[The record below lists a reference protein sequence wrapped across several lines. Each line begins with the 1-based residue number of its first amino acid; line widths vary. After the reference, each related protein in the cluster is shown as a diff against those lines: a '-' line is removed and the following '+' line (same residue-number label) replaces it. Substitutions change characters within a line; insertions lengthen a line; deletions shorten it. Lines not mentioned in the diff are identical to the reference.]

1 MKCKKHIAWLL
12 SLALI
17 IIAVFANS
25 QTARAE
31 GEAPEN
37 NQDVHTINF
46 SDGQISGNI
55 VSYTVNGSTVTLTS
69 SAAIS
74 EDGKASLG
82 LNDNL
87 TLSDN
92 FDSGTME
99 LVVYAED
106 GFNVRLIVT
115 DGQTSLAKRENP
127 EGGYPNGELKM
138 VIRARQAGGQEP
150 GENPNPGENQN
161 PGENPNPGENQKPG
175 ENPNPGENPGPGE
188 STGGESGF
196 SGTVYFV
203 WQGAGDTICLY
214 KISGLDNFEYPEIAY
229 IPVTDIIDDVTGEH
243 YSVSNKN
250 YYWMWDSAAD
260 FVNSYKDKD
269 AAYSQLA
276 EDLEADE
283 TTKRTYAI
291 DPAGAVSGASTIC
304 TNGDR
309 LFRATIY
316 DVGSF
321 EGLDFNVNEAD
332 YTYFPDFWDNILTS
346 NSIDISGTTQAA
358 PAVYE
363 AFMLESTVHFATT
376 HGSANEITGV
386 KALDVPSGAVD
397 IRKVDADGGYDIEF
411 KSNFFDDV
419 VFEITTA
426 NGSYYIRVERIA
438 LKASDNFG
446 PGMTETPQVTARLY
460 YDKNT
465 DYKNY
470 EVYAT
475 IYNSDGTTSL
485 KKAELSPIKTDSLGN
500 PLPDGTY
507 SCDGGKGLKYSN
519 YSVEVPKDAA
529 GVAFNV
535 IGAQALTGDSYGG
548 SYIGSGSGI
557 YYDIAARK
565 VVY

>member
-46 SDGQISGNI
+46 TDGQISGDT

-74 EDGKASLG
+74 DGKADLG
-82 LNDNL
+82 LNDDL

-92 FDSGTME
+92 FDSETME
-99 LVVYAED
+99 LVVYGD
-106 GFNVRLIVT
+106 NGFNVRLIVT
-115 DGQTSLAKRENP
+115 DGHTSLASRET
-127 EGGYPNGELKM
+127 EGGYPDGELKM
-138 VIRARQAGGQEP
+138 VIRARQTGGQEP

-161 PGENPNPGENQKPG
+161 PGENPNPGENQ
-175 ENPNPGENPGPGE
+175 GPGE

-203 WQGAGDTICLY
+203 WQGAGDKICLHQIPDLN
-214 KISGLDNFEYPEIAY
+214 KYPKIAY
-229 IPVTDIIDDVTGEH
+229 IPVTDIIDDDTSEP

-276 EDLEADE
+276 ADLEADE

-309 LFRATIY
+309 VFRATIY
-316 DVGSF
+316 DKDSF

-332 YTYFPDFWDNILTS
+332 YTYFPDFWDNMLTS

-363 AFMLESTVHFATT
+363 AFMLESTVHFAKTYY
-376 HGSANEITGV
+376 SANEITGV
-386 KALDVPSGAVD
+386 KALGVPSGAVD

-411 KSNFFDDV
+411 KSNFFDNV
-419 VFEITTA
+419 LFEITTA

-460 YDKNT
+460 YDENT

-485 KKAELSPIKTDSLGN
+485 KKAELSQIKTDSFGN

-507 SCDGGKGLKYSN
+507 SCYGGKGLRYSN

>member
-46 SDGQISGNI
+46 SDGQISGNT
-55 VSYTVNGSTVTLTS
+55 VSYTVNGATVTLTS

-74 EDGKASLG
+74 EDGKANLG

-92 FDSGTME
+92 FDSETME

-115 DGQTSLAKRENP
+115 DGQTSLANRET
-127 EGGYPNGELKM
+127 EGGYPDGELKM
-138 VIRARQAGGQEP
+138 VIRARQTGEQEP
-150 GENPNPGENQN
+150 GEG
-161 PGENPNPGENQKPG
+161 
-175 ENPNPGENPGPGE
+175 
-188 STGGESGF
+188 TGGESGF

-203 WQGAGDTICLY
+203 WQGAEDTICLY

-250 YYWMWDSAAD
+250 YYWMWESAAD
-260 FVNSYKDKD
+260 FVNSYKDKG
-269 AAYSQLA
+269 ASYSQLA
-276 EDLEADE
+276 ADLEADE
-283 TTKRTYAI
+283 TTKRAYAI
-291 DPAGAVSGASTIC
+291 DPAGAVSGAGTIC

-316 DVGSF
+316 DEGSF
-321 EGLDFNVNEAD
+321 EGLDFNVNDAD
-332 YTYFPDFWDNILTS
+332 YTYFPDFWDNMLTS

-363 AFMLESTVHFATT
+363 AFMLESTVHFAKT

>member
-1 MKCKKHIAWLL
+1 MKCKKHIAWML

-25 QTARAE
+25 QPARAD
-31 GEAPEN
+31 EASEN
-37 NQDVHTINF
+37 NQDIHVIDF
-46 SDGQISGNI
+46 SDGQISGDT
-55 VSYTVNGSTVTLTS
+55 VSYMVNESTVTVTS
-69 SAAIS
+69 SVAIT
-74 EDGKASLG
+74 DGKAGLK
-82 LNDNL
+82 LNDDL
-87 TLSDN
+87 ILSDN
-92 FDSGTME
+92 FDSETME

-106 GFNVRLIVT
+106 GFNVRLIVA
-115 DGQTSLAKRENP
+115 DGKTSLASRENP
-127 EGGYPNGELKM
+127 EGGYPDGDLKM
-138 VIRARQAGGQEP
+138 VIRARQTAGQEP
-150 GENPNPGENQN
+150 GENPNPGEN
-161 PGENPNPGENQKPG
+161 
-175 ENPNPGENPGPGE
+175 
-188 STGGESGF
+188 TGGESGF

-203 WQGAGDTICLY
+203 WQGAGDTICLHQ
-214 KISGLDNFEYPEIAY
+214 IPNLNNFTYPEIAY
-229 IPVTDIIDDVTGEH
+229 IPVTDIIDDDTNEQ

-260 FVNSYKDKD
+260 FVNTYK
-269 AAYSQLA
+269 ANNSSYSQLA
-276 EDLEADE
+276 ADLEADE
-283 TTKRTYAI
+283 TTKRNYAI

-309 LFRATIY
+309 VFRATIF
-316 DVGSF
+316 DDGSF
-321 EGLDFNVNEAD
+321 EGLDFNVDEAN
-332 YTYFPDFWDNILTS
+332 YTYFPDFWDSMLTS
-346 NSIDISGTTQAA
+346 NSLDISGTTQEA

-363 AFMLESTVHFATT
+363 AFMLESTVHFAATYA
-376 HGSANEITGV
+376 SVNVITGV

-411 KSNFFDDV
+411 KSNFFDNV

-426 NGSYYIRVERIA
+426 SGSYYIRIERIA

-446 PGMTETPQVTARLY
+446 PSMTETPQVTAKLY
-460 YDKNT
+460 YDENT

-470 EVYAT
+470 EVYAA

-485 KKAELSPIKTDSLGN
+485 KKAELSPIKTNSFGN
-500 PLPDGTY
+500 ALPDGTY
-507 SCDGGKGLKYSN
+507 SYTAGKGLKYSN
-519 YSVEVPKDAA
+519 YSVEVPKDAI

-557 YYDIAARK
+557 YYDIAARE

>member
-1 MKCKKHIAWLL
+1 M
-12 SLALI
+12 
-17 IIAVFANS
+17 
-25 QTARAE
+25 
-31 GEAPEN
+31 
-37 NQDVHTINF
+37 
-46 SDGQISGNI
+46 
-55 VSYTVNGSTVTLTS
+55 NGATVTLTS

-87 TLSDN
+87 TLSAN
-92 FDSGTME
+92 FDSETME
-99 LVVYAED
+99 LVVYGD
-106 GFNVRLIVT
+106 NGFNVRLIVT
-115 DGQTSLAKRENP
+115 DGQTSLASRET
-127 EGGYPNGELKM
+127 EGGYPDGELKM
-138 VIRARQAGGQEP
+138 VIRARQTGGQEP

-161 PGENPNPGENQKPG
+161 PGQNPNPGENQNPG
-175 ENPNPGENPGPGE
+175 ENPDPGENPGPGG

-203 WQGAGDTICLY
+203 WQGAGDKICLHQ
-214 KISGLDNFEYPEIAY
+214 ISGLNNVKYPEIAY

-260 FVNSYKDKD
+260 FVNSYKDKG
-269 AAYSQLA
+269 ASYSQLA
-276 EDLEADE
+276 ADLEADE

-309 LFRATIY
+309 VFRATIY
-316 DVGSF
+316 DKGSF
-321 EGLDFNVNEAD
+321 EGLDFNVNKAD
-332 YTYFPDFWDNILTS
+332 YTYFPDFWDNMLTS

-363 AFMLESTVHFATT
+363 AFMLESTVHFAGTDD
-376 HGSANEITGV
+376 SANEITGV
-386 KALDVPSGAVD
+386 KALGVPGGAVD

-411 KSNFFDDV
+411 KSNFFDNV

-426 NGSYYIRVERIA
+426 GGSYYIRIERTA

-460 YDKNT
+460 YDENT

-485 KKAELSPIKTDSLGN
+485 KKAELSPIKTDSFGN

-507 SCDGGKGLKYSN
+507 SCYGGKGLKYSN

>member
-37 NQDVHTINF
+37 NQDVHTIKF
-46 SDGQISGNI
+46 PDEQISGDT
-55 VSYTVNGSTVTLTS
+55 VSYTVNGATVTLTS

-92 FDSGTME
+92 FDSKAME

-115 DGQTSLAKRENP
+115 GGQTSLAKRENP

-138 VIRARQAGGQEP
+138 VIRARQTGGQE
-150 GENPNPGENQN
+150 
-161 PGENPNPGENQKPG
+161 PG

-196 SGTVYFV
+196 SGTVYLV
-203 WQGAGDTICLY
+203 WQGAGDKICMHQIPDLN
-214 KISGLDNFEYPEIAY
+214 NFAYPKIAY

-260 FVNSYKDKD
+260 FVNSYK
-269 AAYSQLA
+269 ANNSSYSQLA
-276 EDLEADE
+276 ADLEADE
-283 TTKRTYAI
+283 TTKGTYAI

-309 LFRATIY
+309 VFRATIY
-316 DVGSF
+316 DKGSF

-332 YTYFPDFWDNILTS
+332 YTYFPDFWDNKLTS

-363 AFMLESTVHFATT
+363 AFMLESTVHFAKTY
-376 HGSANEITGV
+376 GSANEITGV
-386 KALDVPSGAVD
+386 KALGVPGGAVD

-411 KSNFFDDV
+411 KSNFFDNV
-419 VFEITTA
+419 LFEITTA

-485 KKAELSPIKTDSLGN
+485 KKAELSPIKTDSFGN

-507 SCDGGKGLKYSN
+507 SYTAGKGLRYSN

>member
-46 SDGQISGNI
+46 SDGQISGDI
-55 VSYTVNGSTVTLTS
+55 VSYTVNGATVTLTS
-69 SAAIS
+69 SAVIS
-74 EDGKASLG
+74 EDGKANLK
-82 LNDNL
+82 LNDKL
-87 TLSDN
+87 TLDDK
-92 FDSGTME
+92 FDSETME
-99 LVVYAED
+99 LVVYGD
-106 GFNVRLIVT
+106 NNFNVRLTVT
-115 DGQTSLAKRENP
+115 DGKTSLANRETD
-127 EGGYPNGELKM
+127 GGYPDGELKM
-138 VIRARQAGGQEP
+138 VIRARQTGGQE
-150 GENPNPGENQN
+150 
-161 PGENPNPGENQKPG
+161 PG

-203 WQGAGDTICLY
+203 WQGEEDKICIHQIPNLNNV
-214 KISGLDNFEYPEIAY
+214 KYPEIAY
-229 IPVTDIIDDVTGEH
+229 IPVTEIIDDDTSEQ
-243 YSVSNKN
+243 YSISNKN
-250 YYWMWDSAAD
+250 YYWMWESAAD
-260 FVNSYKDKD
+260 FVNSYKDKG
-269 AAYSQLA
+269 ASYSQLA
-276 EDLEADE
+276 ADLEADE
-283 TTKRTYAI
+283 ITKRTYAI
-291 DPAGAVSGASTIC
+291 DPAGAVSEAGTIC

-309 LFRATIY
+309 VFRATIY
-316 DVGSF
+316 DEGSF

-363 AFMLESTVHFATT
+363 AFMLESTVHFAKTY
-376 HGSANEITGV
+376 GSANEITGV
-386 KALDVPSGAVD
+386 KALDVPGGAVD

-411 KSNFFDDV
+411 KSNFFDNV

-426 NGSYYIRVERIA
+426 NSSYYIRVERIA

-446 PGMTETPQVTARLY
+446 PGMTEAPQVTAKLY

>member
-46 SDGQISGNI
+46 PDGQISGNT
-55 VSYTVNGSTVTLTS
+55 VSYTVNGATVTLTS

-87 TLSDN
+87 TLSAN
-92 FDSGTME
+92 FDSETME

-115 DGQTSLAKRENP
+115 DGHTSLARRET
-127 EGGYPNGELKM
+127 EGGYPDGELKM
-138 VIRARQAGGQEP
+138 VIRARQTGGQEP

-161 PGENPNPGENQKPG
+161 PGENPD
-175 ENPNPGENPGPGE
+175 PGENPGPGG

-203 WQGAGDTICLY
+203 WQGAGDKICLHQIPDLNNV
-214 KISGLDNFEYPEIAY
+214 KYPEIAY
-229 IPVTDIIDDVTGEH
+229 IPVTEIIDDDTSEP
-243 YSVSNKN
+243 YSISNKN

-260 FVNSYKDKD
+260 FVNSYK
-269 AAYSQLA
+269 ANNSSYSQLA
-276 EDLEADE
+276 ADLEADG

-291 DPAGAVSGASTIC
+291 DPVGAVSGASTIC

-309 LFRATIY
+309 VFRATIF
-316 DVGSF
+316 DKGSF

-363 AFMLESTVHFATT
+363 AFMLESTVHFAGTYD
-376 HGSANEITGV
+376 SANVITGV
-386 KALDVPSGAVD
+386 KALGVPGGAVD

-411 KSNFFDDV
+411 KSNFFDNV

-426 NGSYYIRVERIA
+426 GGSYYIRIERTA

-460 YDKNT
+460 YDENT

-485 KKAELSPIKTDSLGN
+485 KKAELSQIKTDSFGN

-507 SCDGGKGLKYSN
+507 SYTAGKGLKYSN

>member
-46 SDGQISGNI
+46 SDGQISGDT

-69 SAAIS
+69 SAAIT
-74 EDGKASLG
+74 DGKASLG

-87 TLSDN
+87 TLSGN
-92 FDSGTME
+92 FDSETME

-115 DGQTSLAKRENP
+115 DGQTSLANRET

-138 VIRARQAGGQEP
+138 VIRARQTGGQEP

-161 PGENPNPGENQKPG
+161 PGENPNPGEKP
-175 ENPNPGENPGPGE
+175 EPGE

-203 WQGAGDTICLY
+203 WQGAGDKICLHQIPNLNNV
-214 KISGLDNFEYPEIAY
+214 KYPEIVY
-229 IPVTDIIDDVTGEH
+229 IPVTDIIDDDTNEQ

-250 YYWMWDSAAD
+250 YYWMWESAAD
-260 FVNSYKDKD
+260 FVNSYKDKGT
-269 AAYSQLA
+269 AYSQLA
-276 EDLEADE
+276 ADLEAGE
-283 TTKRTYAI
+283 TTKRAYAI

-316 DVGSF
+316 DKGSF
-321 EGLDFNVNEAD
+321 EGLDFNVNDAD
-332 YTYFPDFWDNILTS
+332 YTYFPDFWDNMLTS

-363 AFMLESTVHFATT
+363 AFMLESTVHFAKT

>member
-46 SDGQISGNI
+46 PDGQILGNT
-55 VSYTVNGSTVTLTS
+55 VSYTVNGATVTLTS

-74 EDGKASLG
+74 DGKADLG
-82 LNDNL
+82 LNDDL
-87 TLSDN
+87 TLSGD
-92 FDSGTME
+92 FDSETME
-99 LVVYAED
+99 LVVYGD
-106 GFNVRLIVT
+106 NGFNVRLIVT
-115 DGQTSLAKRENP
+115 DGHTSLASRET
-127 EGGYPNGELKM
+127 EGGYPDGELKM
-138 VIRARQAGGQEP
+138 VIRARQTGGQEP

-161 PGENPNPGENQKPG
+161 PGQNPNPGENQNPG
-175 ENPNPGENPGPGE
+175 ENPDPGENPGPGG

-203 WQGAGDTICLY
+203 WQGAGDKICLH
-214 KISGLDNFEYPEIAY
+214 KIPDLNNVKYPEIAY
-229 IPVTDIIDDVTGEH
+229 IPVTDIIDDDTSEP
-243 YSVSNKN
+243 YSISNKN
-250 YYWMWDSAAD
+250 YYWMCDSAAD

-276 EDLEADE
+276 SDLEADE

-309 LFRATIY
+309 VFRATIY
-316 DVGSF
+316 DKDSF

-332 YTYFPDFWDNILTS
+332 YTYFPDFWDNMLTS

-363 AFMLESTVHFATT
+363 AFMLESTVHFAKTYD
-376 HGSANEITGV
+376 SANEITGV
-386 KALDVPSGAVD
+386 KALGVPGGAVD

-411 KSNFFDDV
+411 KSNFFDNV
-419 VFEITTA
+419 LFEITTA
-426 NGSYYIRVERIA
+426 NGSYYIRIERIA

-460 YDKNT
+460 YDENT

-485 KKAELSPIKTDSLGN
+485 KKAELGPIKTDSFGN

-507 SCDGGKGLKYSN
+507 SYTAGKGLRYSN

>member
-46 SDGQISGNI
+46 PDGQILGNT
-55 VSYTVNGSTVTLTS
+55 VSYTVNGATVTLTS

-74 EDGKASLG
+74 DGKADLG
-82 LNDNL
+82 LNDDL
-87 TLSDN
+87 TLSGD
-92 FDSGTME
+92 FDSETME
-99 LVVYAED
+99 LVVYGD
-106 GFNVRLIVT
+106 NGFNVRLIVT
-115 DGQTSLAKRENP
+115 DGHTSLASRET
-127 EGGYPNGELKM
+127 EGGYPDGELKM
-138 VIRARQAGGQEP
+138 VIRARQTGGQEP

-161 PGENPNPGENQKPG
+161 PGQNPNPGENQNPG
-175 ENPNPGENPGPGE
+175 ENPDPGENPGPGG

-203 WQGAGDTICLY
+203 WQGAGDKICLH
-214 KISGLDNFEYPEIAY
+214 KIPDLNNVKYPEIAY
-229 IPVTDIIDDVTGEH
+229 IPVTDIIDDDTSEP
-243 YSVSNKN
+243 YSISNKN
-250 YYWMWDSAAD
+250 YYWMCDSAAD

-276 EDLEADE
+276 SDLEADE

-309 LFRATIY
+309 VFRATIY
-316 DVGSF
+316 DKDSF

-332 YTYFPDFWDNILTS
+332 YTYFPDFWDNMLTS

-363 AFMLESTVHFATT
+363 AFMLESTVHFAKTYD
-376 HGSANEITGV
+376 SANEITGV
-386 KALDVPSGAVD
+386 KALGVPGGAVD

-411 KSNFFDDV
+411 KSNFFDNV
-419 VFEITTA
+419 LFEITTA
-426 NGSYYIRVERIA
+426 NGSYYIRIERIA

-460 YDKNT
+460 YDENT

-485 KKAELSPIKTDSLGN
+485 KKAELSQIKTDSFGN

-507 SCDGGKGLKYSN
+507 SYTAGKGLRYSN

>member
-1 MKCKKHIAWLL
+1 
-12 SLALI
+12 
-17 IIAVFANS
+17 
-25 QTARAE
+25 
-31 GEAPEN
+31 
-37 NQDVHTINF
+37 
-46 SDGQISGNI
+46 
-55 VSYTVNGSTVTLTS
+55 
-69 SAAIS
+69 S
-74 EDGKASLG
+74 E
-82 LNDNL
+82 
-87 TLSDN
+87 N
-92 FDSGTME
+92 FDSKTME
-99 LVVYAED
+99 LVVYGD
-106 GFNVRLIVT
+106 NNFNVRLIVT

-138 VIRARQAGGQEP
+138 VIRARQTGGQEP
-150 GENPNPGENQN
+150 GENPNPGENQ
-161 PGENPNPGENQKPG
+161 
-175 ENPNPGENPGPGE
+175 NPGPGE

-203 WQGAGDTICLY
+203 WQGAGDKICLHQ
-214 KISGLDNFEYPEIAY
+214 IPDLNNVEYPKIAY
-229 IPVTDIIDDVTGEH
+229 IPVTEIIDDDDTREP
-243 YSVSNKN
+243 YSISNKN

-260 FVNSYKDKD
+260 FVNSYKDKG
-269 AAYSQLA
+269 ASYSQLA
-276 EDLEADE
+276 ADLEADE
-283 TTKRTYAI
+283 TTKGTYAI

-309 LFRATIY
+309 VFRATIY
-316 DVGSF
+316 DKGSF

-363 AFMLESTVHFATT
+363 AFMLESTVHFAKTYD
-376 HGSANEITGV
+376 SANEITGV
-386 KALDVPSGAVD
+386 KALGVPGGAVD

-411 KSNFFDDV
+411 KSNFFDNV
-419 VFEITTA
+419 LFEITTA

-446 PGMTETPQVTARLY
+446 PGMTETPQVTAKLY

-485 KKAELSPIKTDSLGN
+485 KKAELSPIKTDSSGN
-500 PLPDGTY
+500 TLPDGTY
-507 SCDGGKGLKYSN
+507 SYTAGKGLRYSN

>member
-37 NQDVHTINF
+37 NQDVHTIF
-46 SDGQISGNI
+46 FDGQISGNT
-55 VSYTVNGSTVTLTS
+55 VSYTVNGATVTLTS

-74 EDGKASLG
+74 DGKADLG
-82 LNDNL
+82 LNGDL
-87 TLSDN
+87 TLSGDFN
-92 FDSGTME
+92 SETME
-99 LVVYAED
+99 LVVYGD
-106 GFNVRLIVT
+106 NGFNVRLIVT
-115 DGQTSLAKRENP
+115 DGHTSLASRKT
-127 EGGYPNGELKM
+127 EGGYPDGELKM
-138 VIRARQAGGQEP
+138 VIRAIQTGGQEP

-161 PGENPNPGENQKPG
+161 PGENPNPGENQNPG
-175 ENPNPGENPGPGE
+175 ENPNPGENSGPGE
-188 STGGESGF
+188 STGGESSF
-196 SGTVYFV
+196 SGTVYLV
-203 WQGAGDTICLY
+203 WQGAGDKICLHQIPDLNNV
-214 KISGLDNFEYPEIAY
+214 KYPEIAY
-229 IPVTDIIDDVTGEH
+229 IPVTEIIDDVTSEP
-243 YSVSNKN
+243 YSISNKN

-260 FVNSYKDKD
+260 FVNSYK
-269 AAYSQLA
+269 ANNSSYSQLA
-276 EDLEADE
+276 ADLEADE

-309 LFRATIY
+309 VFRATIY
-316 DVGSF
+316 DKGSF
-321 EGLDFNVNEAD
+321 EGLDFNVNDAD

-363 AFMLESTVHFATT
+363 AFMLESTVHFAKTYD
-376 HGSANEITGV
+376 SANEITGV
-386 KALDVPSGAVD
+386 KALGVPGGAVD

-411 KSNFFDDV
+411 KSNFFDNV
-419 VFEITTA
+419 LFEITTA

-507 SCDGGKGLKYSN
+507 SYYGGKGLTYSN

>member
-46 SDGQISGNI
+46 TDGQISGDT

-82 LNDNL
+82 LNDDL

-92 FDSGTME
+92 FDSKTME
-99 LVVYAED
+99 LVVYGD
-106 GFNVRLIVT
+106 NDFNVRLIVT
-115 DGQTSLAKRENP
+115 DGHTSLASRET

-138 VIRARQAGGQEP
+138 VIRARQTGGQE
-150 GENPNPGENQN
+150 
-161 PGENPNPGENQKPG
+161 PG

-196 SGTVYFV
+196 SGTAYFV
-203 WQGAGDTICLY
+203 WQGAEDKICLHQIPNLNNV
-214 KISGLDNFEYPEIAY
+214 KYPKIAY
-229 IPVTDIIDDVTGEH
+229 IPVTEIIDDDTSEP
-243 YSVSNKN
+243 YSISNKN

-260 FVNSYKDKD
+260 FVNSYK
-269 AAYSQLA
+269 ANNSSYSQLA
-276 EDLEADE
+276 ADLEADE

-309 LFRATIY
+309 VFRATIY
-316 DVGSF
+316 DKDSF
-321 EGLDFNVNEAD
+321 EGMDFNVNEAD
-332 YTYFPDFWDNILTS
+332 YTYFPDFWDNMLTS

-363 AFMLESTVHFATT
+363 AFMLESTVHFAKNYA
-376 HGSANEITGV
+376 SANEITGV
-386 KALDVPSGAVD
+386 KALGVPSGAVD

-411 KSNFFDDV
+411 KSNFFDNV
-419 VFEITTA
+419 LFEITTA

-485 KKAELSPIKTDSLGN
+485 KKAELSPIKTDSFGN

-507 SCDGGKGLKYSN
+507 SCYGGKGLKYSN

>member
-46 SDGQISGNI
+46 PDGQISGNT
-55 VSYTVNGSTVTLTS
+55 VSYTVNGATVTLTS

-74 EDGKASLG
+74 GDGKASLG

-92 FDSGTME
+92 FDSETME

-115 DGQTSLAKRENP
+115 DGRTSLANRENP
-127 EGGYPNGELKM
+127 EGGYPDGELKM
-138 VIRARQAGGQEP
+138 VIRARQTGGQEP

-161 PGENPNPGENQKPG
+161 PGENPNPGENQ
-175 ENPNPGENPGPGE
+175 NPGENTNPGEKPGPGE
-188 STGGESGF
+188 STGDESGF
-196 SGTVYFV
+196 SGTVYLV
-203 WQGAGDTICLY
+203 WQGAGDKICLHQIPDLNNV
-214 KISGLDNFEYPEIAY
+214 KYPEIAY
-229 IPVTDIIDDVTGEH
+229 IPVTEIIDDDTREP
-243 YSVSNKN
+243 YSISNKN

-260 FVNSYKDKD
+260 FVNSYK
-269 AAYSQLA
+269 ANNSSYSQLA
-276 EDLEADE
+276 ADLEADE

-291 DPAGAVSGASTIC
+291 DQAGAVSGASTIC

-309 LFRATIY
+309 VFRATIY
-316 DVGSF
+316 DKGSF

-332 YTYFPDFWDNILTS
+332 YTYFPDFWDNKLTS

-363 AFMLESTVHFATT
+363 AFMLESTVHFAKTYY
-376 HGSANEITGV
+376 SANEITGV
-386 KALDVPSGAVD
+386 KALGVPGGAVD

-411 KSNFFDDV
+411 KSNFFDNV
-419 VFEITTA
+419 LFEITTA

-485 KKAELSPIKTDSLGN
+485 KKAELSPIKTDSFGN

-507 SCDGGKGLKYSN
+507 SCYGGKGLTYSN

-557 YYDIAARK
+557 YYDIAAHK

>member
-37 NQDVHTINF
+37 NQDVHTIF
-46 SDGQISGNI
+46 FDGQISGNT
-55 VSYTVNGSTVTLTS
+55 VSYTVNGATVTLTS

-74 EDGKASLG
+74 DGKADLG
-82 LNDNL
+82 LNGDL
-87 TLSDN
+87 TLSGDFN
-92 FDSGTME
+92 SETME
-99 LVVYAED
+99 LVVYGD
-106 GFNVRLIVT
+106 NGFNVRLIVT
-115 DGQTSLAKRENP
+115 DGHTSLASRKT

-138 VIRARQAGGQEP
+138 VIRARQTGGQEP

-161 PGENPNPGENQKPG
+161 PGENPNPGENQNPG
-175 ENPNPGENPGPGE
+175 ENPNPGENLGPGE

-196 SGTVYFV
+196 SGTVYLV
-203 WQGAGDTICLY
+203 WQGAGDKICMHQIPDLN
-214 KISGLDNFEYPEIAY
+214 NFAYPKIAY
-229 IPVTDIIDDVTGEH
+229 IPVTDIIDDDKSEP
-243 YSVSNKN
+243 YSISNKN

-260 FVNSYKDKD
+260 FVNSYKDKG
-269 AAYSQLA
+269 ASYSQLA
-276 EDLEADE
+276 ADLEADE
-283 TTKRTYAI
+283 TTKGTYAI

-309 LFRATIY
+309 VFRATIY
-316 DVGSF
+316 DKGSF

-332 YTYFPDFWDNILTS
+332 YTYFPDFWDNKLTS

-363 AFMLESTVHFATT
+363 AFMLESTVHFAKTY
-376 HGSANEITGV
+376 GSANEITGV
-386 KALDVPSGAVD
+386 KALGVPGGAVD

-411 KSNFFDDV
+411 KSNFFDNV
-419 VFEITTA
+419 LFEITTA

-446 PGMTETPQVTARLY
+446 PGMTETPQVTAKLY

-485 KKAELSPIKTDSLGN
+485 KKAELSPIKTDSSGN
-500 PLPDGTY
+500 TLPDGTY
-507 SCDGGKGLKYSN
+507 SYTAGKGLRYSN

>member
-46 SDGQISGNI
+46 PDGQVSGDT

-92 FDSGTME
+92 FDSETME
-99 LVVYAED
+99 LVVYGD
-106 GFNVRLIVT
+106 NGFNVRLIVT
-115 DGQTSLAKRENP
+115 DGHTSLASRET
-127 EGGYPNGELKM
+127 EGGYPDGELKM
-138 VIRARQAGGQEP
+138 VIRARQTGGQEP

-161 PGENPNPGENQKPG
+161 PGENPNS
-175 ENPNPGENPGPGE
+175 GENPGPGE
-188 STGGESGF
+188 STGGESCF

-203 WQGAGDTICLY
+203 WQGAEDTICLY

-276 EDLEADE
+276 ADLEADE

-309 LFRATIY
+309 VFRATIY
-316 DVGSF
+316 DKGSF

-363 AFMLESTVHFATT
+363 AFMLESTVHFAKNY
-376 HGSANEITGV
+376 GSANEITGV
-386 KALDVPSGAVD
+386 KALGVPSGAVD

-411 KSNFFDDV
+411 KSNFFDNV
-419 VFEITTA
+419 LFEITTA
-426 NGSYYIRVERIA
+426 NGSYYIRIERIA

-460 YDKNT
+460 YDENT

-485 KKAELSPIKTDSLGN
+485 KKAELSQIKTDSLGN
-500 PLPDGTY
+500 LLPDGTY
-507 SCDGGKGLKYSN
+507 SYTAGKGLRYSN